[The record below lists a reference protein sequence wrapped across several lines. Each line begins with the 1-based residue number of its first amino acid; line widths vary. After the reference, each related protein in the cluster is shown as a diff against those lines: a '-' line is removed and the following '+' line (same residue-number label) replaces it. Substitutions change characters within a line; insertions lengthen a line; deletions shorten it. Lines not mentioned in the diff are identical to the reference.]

1 MGLISEANEKHK
13 KSDEE
18 YKIERENLRTNIKHL
33 QVNSFYSRGQWTCGP
48 SYADQVS

>member
-33 QVNSFYSRGQWTCGP
+33 QVRAVPFKKLVGGM
-48 SYADQVS
+48 SYLDF